1 MPGDFGKAFGGGAD
15 FVMAGGMFSGY
26 DESGGDLI
34 ENPKTGKKY
43 KQFYG
48 MSSEVAMKKHSGGVA
63 NYRASEGKCVL
74 VPYKGNVLDNCL
86 MTLLGGL
93 RSTCT
98 YVGAK
103 TLKELSKRTTFIRVQ
118 QHHNIVFGD
127 EKDKDNKNDWVNKS
141 KNKSSNKS
149 NIDQSSD
156 SKENVDDP
164 SKYPIFDPA
173 NQSFTNLH
181 VEKQAL
187 LSFLNETTKDNDNNN
202 NNVNGSNT
210 TKTESSPKSSS
221 KTNENGNVDFFS
233 IMSKEMKKEYFEFVY
248 QKEQEKLKQQ
258 QDAIKK

>member
-1 MPGDFGKAFGGGAD
+1 MSDGGCTMPGDFGKAFGGGAD

-74 VPYKGNVLDNCL
+74 VPYKGAVCDCL
-86 MTLLGGL
+86 MTLLGGI

-103 TLKELSKRTTFIRVQ
+103 KLKELSKRTTFIRVQ

-127 EKDKDNKNDWVNKS
+127 EKDRDNKSGLINKT
-141 KNKSSNKS
+141 KVKATEEC
-149 NIDQSSD
+149 
-156 SKENVDDP
+156 KENAG
-164 SKYPIFDPA
+164 SSSSELKKYPVFDPT
-173 NQSFTNLH
+173 NQSYTNLH

-187 LSFLNETTKDNDNNN
+187 LSFLTETNKENDE
-202 NNVNGSNT
+202 NGNR
-210 TKTESSPKSSS
+210 SSPKADA
-221 KTNENGNVDFFS
+221 NGNVDFFS

-248 QKEQEKLKQQ
+248 QKEQEKLRKQE
-258 QDAIKK
+258 ALKK